1 MHPLTLRD
9 ITKHP
14 RIAVLIVD
22 AFGGVMVRRREF
34 ALTAKQVEKL
44 AEPGR
49 YGDGGGL
56 YLQVLPTGAKTW
68 VFRFMLNKRAREM
81 GLGGVTTFSL
91 AEARERA
98 RAARQLLADGFDPI
112 EARREDA
119 LQRRMADASIIT
131 FDKAAEAYIDA
142 HAAGWRND
150 KHRQQWENTLAT
162 YASPIIGELP
172 VSRVDTA
179 QVLRVLQ
186 PIWTAKPET
195 ASRLRGRIESV
206 LDWAR
211 VQGYREGEN
220 PARWKGHLDMTLPAR
235 AKVAKVVHHPALPWR
250 EIGPFM
256 QELRGMPGAAA
267 LAVEFIILTACRTS
281 EAINA
286 QWREFDL
293 SAKVWTIPADR
304 MKAGKEHA
312 IPLSDRAIGI
322 LRALRDQSEGE
333 FVFPGPKGGPLSNM
347 AGLQLLKRMNRAD
360 LTVHGFRSTFRDW
373 AGESTAHPRE
383 VIEHALAHQLKDKAE
398 AAYQRGTL
406 FEKRRALMADW
417 AAYCGTVP
425 ATADVVPIRGAA

>member
-1 MHPLTLRD
+1 MASRVGRRPDPLT
-9 ITKHP
+9 
-14 RIAVLIVD
+14 
-22 AFGGVMVRRREF
+22 
-34 ALTAKQVEKL
+34 ALQVKKL
-44 AEPGR
+44 SEPG
-49 YGDGGGL
+49 YYADGGGL
-56 YLQVLPTGAKTW
+56 YLQVARGGSKSWIFKFKVAGKS
-68 VFRFMLNKRAREM
+68 REM
-81 GLGGVTTFSL
+81 GLGSVNTFSL

-98 RAARQLLADGFDPI
+98 REQRQRLADGIDPI
-112 EARREDA
+112 AARREDA

-131 FDKAAEAYIDA
+131 FDKAAERYIEA
-142 HAAGWRND
+142 HAPGWRND

-162 YASPIIGELP
+162 YASPIIGDLP

-186 PIWTAKPET
+186 PIWTAKAET

-235 AKVAKVVHHPALPWR
+235 AKVARVEHHAALPWR
-250 EIGPFM
+250 EVGAFM
-256 QELRGMPGAAA
+256 RELQAMPGASA
-267 LAVEFIILTACRTS
+267 LAVQFIILTACRTS

-286 QWREFDL
+286 EWREFDL
-293 SAKVWTIPADR
+293 SGKVWTIPAER
-304 MKAGKEHA
+304 MKAAKEHV
-312 IPLSDRAIGI
+312 IPLSEAALRI
-322 LRALRDQSEGE
+322 LAELRDQSDGDY
-333 FVFPGPKGGPLSNM
+333 VFPGPKGKPISNM
-347 AGLQLLKRMNRAD
+347 AGLALLKRMGRAD

-417 AAYCGTVP
+417 AAYCDAVP
-425 ATADVVPIRGAA
+425 ACADVVPIRGAA

>member
-1 MHPLTLRD
+1 MASRVGRRPDPLTALEVKR
-9 ITKHP
+9 
-14 RIAVLIVD
+14 LI
-22 AFGGVMVRRREF
+22 
-34 ALTAKQVEKL
+34 
-44 AEPGR
+44 EPG
-49 YGDGGGL
+49 YYADGAGL
-56 YLQVLPTGAKTW
+56 YLQVARGGSKSWIFKFKLAGK
-68 VFRFMLNKRAREM
+68 AREM
-81 GLGGVTTFSL
+81 GLGSVNTFSL

-98 RAARQLLADGFDPI
+98 REQRQKLADGIDPI
-112 EARREDA
+112 AARREDA
-119 LQRRMADASIIT
+119 LQRRMAEASIIT
-131 FDKAAEAYIDA
+131 FDKASERYIDA

-162 YASPIIGELP
+162 YASPIIGDLP

-206 LDWAR
+206 LDWAK

-235 AKVAKVVHHPALPWR
+235 AKVAKVVHHAALPWR
-250 EIGPFM
+250 EVGAFM
-256 QELRGMPGAAA
+256 RDLRAMPGASA

-286 QWREFDL
+286 EWREFDL
-293 SAKVWTIPADR
+293 DAKAWTIPADR
-304 MKAGKEHA
+304 MKASKEHI
-312 IPLSDRAIGI
+312 IPLSDGALRI
-322 LRALRDQSEGE
+322 LSAMRDQSDGAY
-333 FVFPGPKGGPLSNM
+333 VFPGTKEKPLSNM
-347 AGLQLLKRMNRAD
+347 AWLALLKRMGRAN

-417 AAYCGTVP
+417 DAYCNTIPVS
-425 ATADVVPIRGAA
+425 ADVVPIREAANG

>member
-1 MHPLTLRD
+1 MRG
-9 ITKHP
+9 ITKPH
-14 RIAVLIVD
+14 RIAVPIVD
-22 AFGGVMVRRREF
+22 VFGGVMVRRREF
-34 ALTAKQVEKL
+34 ALTAKQVEKQ

-56 YLQVLPTGAKTW
+56 YLQVLPSGAKTW

-81 GLGGVTTFSL
+81 GLGGVATFSL

-98 RAARQLLADGFDPI
+98 RTARQLLADGIDPI
-112 EARREDA
+112 EAKREDA
-119 LQRRMADASIIT
+119 LQRRMADANIIT
-131 FDKAAEAYIDA
+131 FDKAAEGYIDA

-162 YASPIIGELP
+162 YASPIIGDLP

-179 QVLRVLQ
+179 HVLRVLQ
-186 PIWTAKPET
+186 PIWQSKAET

-333 FVFPGPKGGPLSNM
+333 FVFPGPKGKALSNM

-417 AAYCGTVP
+417 AAYCDTVP

>member
-1 MHPLTLRD
+1 
-9 ITKHP
+9 
-14 RIAVLIVD
+14 
-22 AFGGVMVRRREF
+22 MVRRREF
-34 ALTAKQVEKL
+34 ALTAKQIEKV

-98 RAARQLLADGFDPI
+98 RAARQLLADGLDPI

-119 LQRRMADASIIT
+119 LQRRMADASVIS
-131 FDKAAEAYIDA
+131 FDKAAERYIDA
-142 HAAGWRND
+142 HAPGWRND
-150 KHRQQWENTLAT
+150 KHRQQWENTLRA
-162 YASPIIGELP
+162 YASPVIGDLP

-179 QVLRVLQ
+179 HVLRVLQ
-186 PIWTAKPET
+186 PIWTSKAET

-235 AKVAKVVHHPALPWR
+235 AKVAKVEHHAALPWR
-250 EIGPFM
+250 EVGAFIS
-256 QELRGMPGAAA
+256 ELRGMPGTSASA
-267 LAVEFIILTACRTS
+267 LEFIILTACRTS

-286 QWREFDL
+286 EWREFDL
-293 SAKVWTIPADR
+293 NAKVWTIPAER
-304 MKAGKEHA
+304 MKAGKEHVV
-312 IPLSDRAIGI
+312 PLSDG
-322 LRALRDQSEGE
+322 ALRILSAMRDLSESA
-333 FVFPGPKGGPLSNM
+333 FVFAGRKGAPLSNM
-347 AGLQLLKRMNRAD
+347 AGLQLLKRMGRAD

-383 VIEHALAHQLKDKAE
+383 VIEHALAHQLKDRAE
-398 AAYQRGTL
+398 AAYQRGSL
-406 FEKRRALMADW
+406 FEKRRVLMADW
-417 AAYCGTVP
+417 AVYCSTVP
-425 ATADVVPIRGAA
+425 ASADVVPIRGAA

>member
-1 MHPLTLRD
+1 MASRVGRRPDPLT
-9 ITKHP
+9 
-14 RIAVLIVD
+14 
-22 AFGGVMVRRREF
+22 
-34 ALTAKQVEKL
+34 ALQVKKL
-44 AEPGR
+44 AEPG
-49 YGDGGGL
+49 YYADGGGL
-56 YLQVLPTGAKTW
+56 YLQVARGGSKSWIFKFKVAGKS
-68 VFRFMLNKRAREM
+68 REM
-81 GLGGVTTFSL
+81 GLGGVNTFSL

-98 RAARQLLADGFDPI
+98 REQRQRLADGIDPI
-112 EARREDA
+112 AARREDA
-119 LQRRMADASIIT
+119 LQRRMADASTIT
-131 FDKAAEAYIDA
+131 FDKAAERYIDA

-162 YASPIIGELP
+162 YASPIIGDLP

-206 LDWAR
+206 LDWAK

-235 AKVAKVVHHPALPWR
+235 AKVAKVVHHAALPWR
-250 EIGPFM
+250 EVGAFM
-256 QELRGMPGAAA
+256 RDLRAMPGASA

-286 QWREFDL
+286 KWREFDL
-293 SAKVWTIPADR
+293 NAKVWTIPADR
-304 MKAGKEHA
+304 MKASKEHI
-312 IPLSDRAIGI
+312 IPLSDGALRI
-322 LRALRDQSEGE
+322 LSAMRDQSDGAY
-333 FVFPGPKGGPLSNM
+333 VFPGTKEKPLSNM
-347 AGLQLLKRMNRAD
+347 AGLALLKRMGRAD

-406 FEKRRALMADW
+406 FKKRRALMADW
-417 AAYCGTVP
+417 DAYCNTIPVS
-425 ATADVVPIRGAA
+425 AEVVPIREAANG

>member
-1 MHPLTLRD
+1 MASRVGRRPDPLT
-9 ITKHP
+9 
-14 RIAVLIVD
+14 
-22 AFGGVMVRRREF
+22 
-34 ALTAKQVEKL
+34 ALQVKKL
-44 AEPGR
+44 SEPG
-49 YGDGGGL
+49 YYADGGGL
-56 YLQVLPTGAKTW
+56 YLQVARGGSKSWIFKFKVAGK
-68 VFRFMLNKRAREM
+68 AREM
-81 GLGGVTTFSL
+81 GLGSVNTFSL

-98 RAARQLLADGFDPI
+98 REQRQKLADGIDPI
-112 EARREDA
+112 AAKREDA

-131 FDKAAEAYIDA
+131 FDKAAERYIEA
-142 HAAGWRND
+142 HAPGWRND

-162 YASPIIGELP
+162 YASPIIGDLP

-186 PIWTAKPET
+186 PIWTAKAET

-235 AKVAKVVHHPALPWR
+235 AKVARVEHHAALPWR
-250 EIGPFM
+250 EVGAFM
-256 QELRGMPGAAA
+256 RELQAMPGASA
-267 LAVEFIILTACRTS
+267 LAVQFIILTACRTS

-286 QWREFDL
+286 EWREFDL
-293 SAKVWTIPADR
+293 SGKVWTIPAER
-304 MKAGKEHA
+304 MKAAKEHV
-312 IPLSDRAIGI
+312 IPLSEAALRI
-322 LRALRDQSEGE
+322 LAELRDQSDGDY
-333 FVFPGPKGGPLSNM
+333 VFPGPKGKPISNM
-347 AGLQLLKRMNRAD
+347 AGLALLKRMGRAD

-406 FEKRRALMADW
+406 FEKRRVLMADW
-417 AAYCGTVP
+417 AAFCDTVP
-425 ATADVVPIRGAA
+425 ASADVVPIRQAAH